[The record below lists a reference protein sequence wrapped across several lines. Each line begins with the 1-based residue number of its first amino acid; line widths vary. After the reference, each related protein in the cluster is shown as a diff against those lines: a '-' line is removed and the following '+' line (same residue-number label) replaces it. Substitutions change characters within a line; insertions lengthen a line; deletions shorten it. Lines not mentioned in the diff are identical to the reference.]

1 MWHAL
6 NQYSIRLIVPGNTPI
21 GKPTALERCI
31 AEVTSITE
39 NTTTALSKFDET
51 KNSTHLG

>member
-1 MWHAL
+1 MWHTL
-6 NQYSIRLIVPGNTPI
+6 SQNSIRLIVPANTPI
-21 GKPTALERCI
+21 GKLTALERCI